1 MCLRPR
7 LNGKWRNRREC
18 AQKTDGN
25 RSACG
30 IVDETGKGT
39 PMICPACRNNQEMA
53 YSVLSHSFICLD
65 PTCSYEIEMDA
76 SEAELIESPVE
87 DLVCV

>member
-1 MCLRPR
+1 
-7 LNGKWRNRREC
+7 
-18 AQKTDGN
+18 
-25 RSACG
+25 
-30 IVDETGKGT
+30 
-39 PMICPACRNNQEMA
+39 MICPACRNNQEMA